1 MNRRSQICLG
11 LAPIGLAA
19 LAVSAFRPTV
29 QAVREDG
36 VTLELREAPIEDS
49 LGVVLG
55 NREITY
61 NTDALKRA
69 RPVTVRLSNAG
80 PKDAV
85 AAISRAAQVPITLT
99 DKEVTVGAEDR
110 GIPPTPQLDT
120 RLYGQTKFLPN
131 SVAALRVMAL
141 RHDNSAPVSGASVS
155 VTLTRNAE
163 PGPKGKPGFATTVFQ
178 GRTDA
183 SGTAGA
189 SFRMPNLPAG
199 SYGLSVT
206 TVALGERDHVTQAI
220 TIAPSAQVLLT
231 TDKPVYQP
239 GQVIHIR
246 ALALSSPDRSAVA
259 GADGVID
266 VRDGKGNMVFK
277 HRERSSA
284 YGIFAAD
291 FQLADELNMGGF
303 KITASIAG
311 ATQEKTVNVD
321 RYVLPKFKVEFKP
334 DKTWYRPG
342 ETLTGA
348 ISAQYFFGKPVAGT
362 VKVALSSFD
371 AGFNQFAEVSGTL
384 DASGHFRVEQKL
396 PDFFAGQPLEQG
408 NAFVKA
414 EITVTDTADHD
425 EKATANV
432 PVAAHAIKVTI
443 VPESPTPVPNVE
455 NRAYIV
461 TSAPDGSPMQTRYRM
476 SLGGGFSANSIDGE
490 TDETGVALVRYTP
503 SSSAQGLQVS
513 VTDSNGA
520 TGEAT
525 ASLSAP
531 DADAILLHADGALYK
546 VGQTIHLTA
555 ISPQGKSPVYFDI
568 IRDRQTVLTKTA
580 ELDGGRAE
588 VAVNLGMDL
597 SGTLEIH
604 AYRIGHDGNIRRDSR
619 VVYVDPANDLRVAAT
634 PDKGTY
640 LPGEPAKVRFD
651 VTGPDGRPRPSALG
665 ISIVDESVFALQE
678 MQPGMEKVYFL
689 LEKEILEP
697 RYEIHSITPSEIVRP
712 ITLGAGA
719 AIRQRAAGALFA
731 ALPHRDDAVAMLAD
745 SYPAKLA
752 AARNRGFTLVVDD
765 AEAIRLAMVAYQKA
779 HNSYPALGGDALTVL
794 VLDGKLTH
802 TQTIDPWKHDY
813 TISAISQSYKDGFS
827 IHSVGPDGKAHTEDD
842 IDLYVT
848 LSLSVKDSLERN
860 RGPMAWGGRVDLFD
874 GDFGGVR
881 RGMVLNGAFG
891 LERPMMAAP
900 APMAQGAARARLLP
914 DGIDTVFHYMEDNS
928 ATVAAPA
935 RVREYF
941 PETLLFQP
949 SLITDNNG
957 RATLDVPM
965 ADSITTWRLTAMAST
980 RGGALGSVTA
990 PMRVFQDFFVDINF
1004 PVQLTQG
1011 DEVSV
1016 PVSVYNYLPR
1026 AQTVTLTADKG
1037 GWFQLMDDSAKTVQL
1052 GPNEVKGVKYRVKIT
1067 GLGFQKL
1074 TIRAQGT
1081 SRSDAVRREVEVIPN
1096 GKRVEQAFNGRLTDS
1111 VHQTVHIPEG
1121 SVAGASNILVKVYPG
1136 IFSTVVEG
1144 MDKIFRMPYGCFEQ
1158 TSSTTYPNVLVLD
1171 YMKRTNRITP
1181 EIRMKAEQYINLGY
1195 QRLLSFEVQ
1204 GGGFSW
1210 FGTPPANKVL
1220 TAFGLQEF
1228 ADMSGV
1234 WDVDKNVLSRTQ
1246 AWEASQQNA
1255 DGSWSPDAN
1264 YIDEGLGPMW
1274 KSNLLATAYVTWGI
1288 AESNR
1293 IVDGAPGSAAK
1304 GVNYLKTHQSEALDA
1319 YAMAILA
1326 NAMLTAAPNDPA
1338 TTTITDRLVKERT
1351 DDANGMTYWK
1361 TGQATMTFA
1370 GGDSANIETTALAAL
1385 ACIKSGRYPDVVG
1398 RALNWLISKRDP
1410 SGTWGSTQATILTLR
1425 ALLAG
1430 AGAQVH
1436 KGSATIKVLV
1446 NGSEAGTV
1454 KVTEDNAD
1462 VMQQVDCK
1470 EFVRGGDND
1479 IELRVS
1485 GEGQMMYGVTAWHYT
1500 PWVSERPEK
1509 GPLDIEVKYDRT
1521 QLAVNETLKAD
1532 VKITFTP
1539 PLGIGE
1545 PTGFNV
1551 GDPVRRLMPAPKYA
1565 NMVVVDLGVPPGFTV
1580 DQNDLKTLVDAKTI
1594 TRFELTGRQIILYFD
1609 RIEANVPVVFSVHMA
1624 AQYPLRAQTPQ
1635 SVVYQYYNPAIRA
1648 TASPVGLQVTE

>member
-1 MNRRSQICLG
+1 MV
-11 LAPIGLAA
+11 PIGLAL
-19 LAVSAFRPTV
+19 LAASAYRPVV
-29 QAVREDG
+29 QAARTDG
-36 VTLELREAPIEDS
+36 LTLDLRGAPIEDS

-55 NREITY
+55 NREIAY
-61 NTDALKRA
+61 NTDALRRA
-69 RPVTVRLSNAG
+69 RPVTITLKDVA
-80 PKDAV
+80 PKEAV
-85 AAISRAAQVPITLT
+85 AAISRAARVPITLT
-99 DKEVTVGAEDR
+99 DKEVVVGPEDR
-110 GIPPTPQLDT
+110 SIPPAPQLDT
-120 RLYGQTKFLPN
+120 RLYGQTQFLPN
-131 SVAALRVMAL
+131 SVAALRVVAL
-141 RHDNSAPVSGASVS
+141 RHEDSAPVNGASVL

-163 PGPKGKPGFATTVFQ
+163 PGPKGSPGFATTVYQ
-178 GRTDA
+178 GKTDA

-206 TVALGERDHVTQAI
+206 TVALGERDRVTQGI

-277 HRERSSA
+277 HRDRSSA
-284 YGIFAAD
+284 YGIFSAD
-291 FQLADELNMGGF
+291 FQLANELNMGGF
-303 KITASIAG
+303 KVTATIAG
-311 ATQEKTVNVD
+311 VSQEKTVTVD
-321 RYVLPKFKVEFKP
+321 RYVLPKYKVGFKP

-342 ETLTGA
+342 DTLTGA

-362 VKVALSSFD
+362 VKVALSTFD
-371 AGFNQFAEVSGTL
+371 AGFNQFAEVNGTL
-384 DASGHFRVEQKL
+384 DNSGHFRVEQKL
-396 PDFFAGQPLEQG
+396 PEFFAGQPLEQG

-425 EKATANV
+425 EKATSNV
-432 PVAAHAIKVTI
+432 PVAAQAIKVTI

-461 TSAPDGSPMQTRYRM
+461 TSAPDGSPVKTQYHL
-476 SLGGGFSANSIDGE
+476 SLGGGFSTSTIDGE
-490 TDETGVALVRYTP
+490 TDDSGVALVRYSVP
-503 SSSAQGLQVS
+503 STAQGLQVT
-513 VTDSNGA
+513 VRDANGA
-520 TGEAT
+520 TGAAT
-525 ASLSAP
+525 AALNAP
-531 DADAILLHADGALYK
+531 DAEAILLHADGALNR
-546 VGQTIHLTA
+546 VGETLHLTA

-568 IRDRQTVLTKTA
+568 MRNRQTVLTKTA
-580 ELDGGRAE
+580 ELEAGRAE
-588 VAVNLGMDL
+588 VSVSLGPDL

-604 AYRIGHDGNIRRDSR
+604 AYRIGHDGNIRRDTR
-619 VVYVDPANDLRVAAT
+619 VVYVDPANDLRIAAT
-634 PDKGTY
+634 PDKETY
-640 LPGEPAKVRFD
+640 LPGEPAKVRFA

-665 ISIVDESVFALQE
+665 VSIVDESVFALQE

-697 RYEIHSITPSEIVRP
+697 RYEIHGMSPSEIVRP
-712 ITLGAGA
+712 VPTGAVGA
-719 AIRQRAAGALFA
+719 VRQRAAGALFA
-731 ALPHRDDAVAMLAD
+731 SLPRRDDAVAMLAD

-752 AARNRGFTLVVDD
+752 AARERGFNLVADD
-765 AEAIRLAMVAYQKA
+765 AEAIRQAMNAYEKA
-779 HNSYPALGGDALTVL
+779 HKAYPTLSGDALMVL
-794 VLDGKLTH
+794 VLDGRLARPK
-802 TQTIDPWKHDY
+802 TIDPWKHDY
-813 TISAISQSYKDGFS
+813 TISAVSQSYKDGFTL
-827 IHSVGPDGKAHTEDD
+827 HSFGPDGKAHTEDD
-842 IDLYVT
+842 IDIYVW
-848 LSLSVKDSLERN
+848 LSQSVKDTMFRD
-860 RGPMAWGGRVDLFD
+860 RDQMAWAARGGGFGGR
-874 GDFGGVR
+874 GFGGVR
-881 RGMVLNGAFG
+881 RGMVVDGAVAFDRPAAAPMPMLLG
-891 LERPMMAAP
+891 LEKN
-900 APMAQGAARARLLP
+900 RLVP
-914 DGIDTVFHYMEDNS
+914 EGIKTAFAYQEDNS
-928 ATVAAPA
+928 AVTAAPA

-957 RATLDVPM
+957 RASLDVPM

-980 RGGALGSVTA
+980 RNGAMGSVTA

-1026 AQTVTLTADKG
+1026 AQKVTLTADKE
-1037 GWFQLMDDSAKTVQL
+1037 GWFQLMDDAAKTVSL
-1052 GPNEVKGVKYRVKIT
+1052 GPNEVKGVKYRVKVT

-1096 GKRVEQAFNGRLTDS
+1096 GKRVEQAFNGRLTET
-1111 VHQTVHIPEG
+1111 VHQTVRIPEG

-1136 IFSTVVEG
+1136 VFSTVVEG
-1144 MDKIFRMPYGCFEQ
+1144 MDNIFRMPFGCFEQ

-1171 YMKRTNRITP
+1171 YMKRTNKITP

-1246 AWEASQQNA
+1246 VWEASQQNP
-1255 DGSWSPDAN
+1255 DGSWAPDAN

-1274 KSNLLATAYVTWGI
+1274 KSNLLATAYVTWGL

-1293 IVDGAPGSAAK
+1293 IVDGAPGTAGK

-1319 YAMAILA
+1319 YALAILA

-1338 TTTITDRLVKERT
+1338 GTTITDRLVKERT
-1351 DDANGMTYWK
+1351 DDPNGMTYWK
-1361 TGQATMTFA
+1361 TGQATVTFA

-1430 AGAQVH
+1430 QGAQVH

-1454 KVTEDNAD
+1454 KVTDDNAD
-1462 VMQQVDCK
+1462 VMQQVDCR
-1470 EFVRGGDND
+1470 EYVRAGDND
-1479 IELRVS
+1479 VELQVS
-1485 GEGQMMYGVTAWHYT
+1485 GEGQMMYGISAWHYT
-1500 PWVSERPEK
+1500 PWGGQGAEK

-1539 PLGIGE
+1539 PVMLAGELVGMGIRNL
-1545 PTGFNV
+1545 P
-1551 GDPVRRLMPAPKYA
+1551 PAKYA
-1565 NMVVVDLGVPPGFTV
+1565 NMVVVDLGVPPGFVV
-1580 DQNDLKTLVDAKTI
+1580 DQNDLIGLVEAKTI

-1609 RIEANVPVVFSVHMA
+1609 RIEANKPVTFSVHMA

-1635 SVVYQYYNPAIRA
+1635 SVVYQYYNPGIRA
-1648 TASPVGLQVTE
+1648 TASPVGLQVTDK